1 VPSKSAELDA
11 LHHQPGHPHGFH
23 THIYLGEI
31 HHCVPLH
38 DPQNVLQD
46 LKPLADPYP
55 PLLKMALA
63 RSQLW
68 KAGFALD
75 TTRGPVERG
84 DVFHASGSFFQCVA
98 CLVQSLHALNERYP
112 INEKGALGAVDDL
125 ALRPDG
131 SLETAFAV
139 LSCPGNSPDRLRESL
154 ENLEHLVGE
163 VRALCAD
170 LLADG

>member
-1 VPSKSAELDA
+1 MARDRGQRVDWLYRDLAHVRRAIEECRAGRPPPPARPSARL
-11 LHHQPGHPHGFH
+11 PHPH
-23 THIYLGEI
+23 LPRRDP
-31 HHCVPLH
+31 PLRTASR
-38 DPQNVLQD
+38 PQNVLQD
-46 LKPLADPYP
+46 LKPLAGPYP

-84 DVFHASGSFFQCVA
+84 DVFHASGTFFQCVA
-98 CLVQSLHALNERYP
+98 CLVQTLHALNERYP

-131 SLETAFAV
+131 SLETA
-139 LSCPGNSPDRLRESL
+139 
-154 ENLEHLVGE
+154 
-163 VRALCAD
+163 
-170 LLADG
+170 